1 MTEQT
6 GAPNTGAGQ
15 AVLAFGAFRLDA
27 DNALL
32 TEGTHALELAPKA
45 FAVLCHLAS
54 RPGLLVTKDQLLDA
68 VWQRRFVSESV
79 LKTAVNAIRTAL
91 GDDPREPRFIETVA
105 RRGYR
110 FVGVPSAPATPE
122 TASAA
127 PPHDASAG
135 IEPVALIGRAE
146 ASAQLAAWLAA
157 AQTGQRQMVL
167 VGGEAGIGKSS
178 LIRHMS
184 EMARARGVIVAMG
197 QCVDQAGG
205 GEPYLPVL
213 DALAELARGPA
224 AAAWMAALRQ
234 AAPTWLAQLPW
245 LVTEADQ
252 VLLRRELA
260 GAAQD
265 RMLREFG
272 ALLDAAAATQPLL
285 LVIEDLH
292 WSDHATVS
300 LLDYLARRRGSARWM
315 LVASFRPTDLV
326 LSDHPMQAL
335 RQELRMHKLC
345 RELALEPFTEREVD
359 AYLLR
364 RLGPRATTQHEAL
377 ARALHAHTEGLPL
390 FLVNV
395 VDDLEG
401 DEDFNL
407 DAHANAWADPAAM
420 LARLHLPETVVGS
433 IERQIRRLPG
443 DLRDLLEAASVVGL
457 EFSHPL
463 LASVLGHDA
472 DAIRGR
478 CDGLARRAEW
488 LRGAGM
494 AAGADGSVGGRYA
507 FRHALYRRVF
517 YERCA
522 PARRLQ
528 LHLRAAE
535 ALQVQFGSHGDRI
548 AAELAQHFEGA
559 RDTAVVSGVRLES
572 AALDAIAWR
581 LRAARAA
588 VAVHAPVDALAHFAR
603 AEQAELKPT
612 EHVRV
617 LGECA
622 ALHQLLGNGARARAE
637 SARALAAARA
647 VGDAVLVQDAML
659 QLAQM
664 CRQNDDPAE
673 AIRWIN
679 ELLATDALGPAA
691 RAAALVAKA
700 DALGGMGRLSES
712 DALAAEAL
720 QCLPPEADEA
730 RAHHF
735 AGRVAVHFQRNE
747 YAIGLTVID
756 AALSLFERIG
766 DTSGATTMAISRGV
780 FLMSLNQAEAAERV
794 LLDALA
800 RARTH
805 HDVSAQRRAI
815 LNLVKLRTD
824 RGDADSS
831 LALLESGWGLSP
843 AFDGPVTEC
852 VFLSAFY
859 YCNYLRGDLG
869 AALQDASRVLASAEG
884 LSSVYWRLGS
894 SSLVCG
900 LFIQIGDLA
909 TARELVDTALSQ
921 PHAHEVRHQWL
932 RALTHRAWLD
942 VLVGNA
948 TQALTRLNK
957 VRDSNEPVQPE
968 DFAAMARVRAQAQ
981 LALGDA
987 PGALSTLS
995 AFDGAPTQEV
1005 WALMLALRLRAQV
1018 QLNAV
1023 ASADLA
1029 RAVAELADSRVPAL
1043 ESTVLWQ
1050 ALVDALNAVG
1060 QVDEAEAQAA
1070 GLAAQRTRL
1079 LASLS
1084 AHPARRQLL
1093 SRAWSGG
1100 TPPGRRVAQP
1110 D

>member
-1 MTEQT
+1 MTQQT
-6 GAPNTGAGQ
+6 GVPTAGAGQ

-32 TEGTHALELAPKA
+32 TDGTRALELAPKA

-79 LKTAVNAIRTAL
+79 LKTAVNAIRSAL
-91 GDDPREPRFIETVA
+91 GDDPREPRFIETVP

-110 FVGVPSAPATPE
+110 FIGSSSAASMPE
-122 TASAA
+122 TE
-127 PPHDASAG
+127 PVTPLHDAPTGGEA
-135 IEPVALIGRAE
+135 VALIGRDQ
-146 ASAQLAAWLAA
+146 ASAQLAAWLAS
-157 AQTGQRQMVL
+157 AQTGQRQLVL

-178 LIRHMS
+178 LIRHTS
-184 EMARARGVIVAMG
+184 AMARARGVTVAMG

-205 GEPYLPVL
+205 GEPYLPIL

-224 AAAWMAALRQ
+224 AAAWMTALRQ

-252 VLLRRELA
+252 VQLRRELA

-272 ALLDAAAATQPLL
+272 ALLDAATTTQPLL

-300 LLDYLARRRGSARWM
+300 LLDYLARRRGPARWM
-315 LVASFRPTDLV
+315 LVASFRLTDLV

-364 RLGPRATTQHEAL
+364 RLGPRATAQHEAL
-377 ARALHAHTEGLPL
+377 ARALHVHTEGLPL

-401 DEDFNL
+401 DAAFSVDVNT
-407 DAHANAWADPAAM
+407 NAWADPVAM
-420 LARLHLPETVVGS
+420 LARLQLPETVVGS

-463 LASVLGHDA
+463 LASMLGFDA

-535 ALQVQFGSHGDRI
+535 ALQRQFGSHGDRI

-559 RDTAVVSGVRLES
+559 RDTAVASGVRLES

-603 AEQAELKPT
+603 AEQAELDPI
-612 EHVRV
+612 EQVRV

-647 VGDAVLVQDAML
+647 VGDPLLVQDTLL

-664 CRQNDDPAE
+664 CLQNDDPSE
-673 AIRWIN
+673 AIRWID
-679 ELLATDALGPAA
+679 ELLASDALSPAT
-691 RAAALVAKA
+691 RAGALVAKA

-720 QCLPPEADEA
+720 QCLPPDADEA
-730 RAHHF
+730 RARHF
-735 AGRVAVHFQRNE
+735 AGRVAVHFQRGE
-747 YAIGLTVID
+747 YTAGLPVID
-756 AALSLFERIG
+756 AALGLFERIG
-766 DTSGATTMAISRGV
+766 DSGGATSMAISRGV
-780 FLMSLNQAEAAERV
+780 FLMSLDQSEAAESA

-831 LALLESGWGLSP
+831 LALLESGWNLSP
-843 AFDGPVTEC
+843 AFDGPITEC

-869 AALQDASRVLASAEG
+869 TALNDASRVLASAEG

-894 SSLVCG
+894 LAVVCG
-900 LFIQIGDLA
+900 LFIQIGDLE
-909 TARELVDTALSQ
+909 TAVELIDTALAQ
-921 PHAHEVRHQWL
+921 PHAHEVRNQWL

-942 VLVGNA
+942 VLLGDA
-948 TQALTRLNK
+948 TQALARLNE
-957 VRDSNEPVQPE
+957 VRDSKEPVQPE

-987 PGALSTLS
+987 AGARATLA

-1005 WALMLALRLRAQV
+1005 WALMLALRLHAQV

-1023 ASADLA
+1023 VGADLA
-1029 RAVAELADSRVPAL
+1029 RAVAELDDSRVPAL
-1043 ESTVLWQ
+1043 ESTVLRR
-1050 ALVDALNAVG
+1050 ALVDALRAAG
-1060 QVDEAEAQAA
+1060 QVVEAEVQAA
-1070 GLAAQRTRL
+1070 ALEAQRTRL

-1084 AHPARRQLL
+1084 AHPAHRQRLM
-1093 SRAWSGG
+1093 RVWSGA
-1100 TPPGRRVAQP
+1100 AQP
-1110 D
+1110 A

>member
-6 GAPNTGAGQ
+6 GPPHAGAGP

-27 DNALL
+27 GNALL
-32 TEGTHALELAPKA
+32 TEGTRALELPPKA

-79 LKTAVNAIRTAL
+79 LKTAVNAIRSAL

-110 FVGVPSAPATPE
+110 FIGSPSTSSMSEAAPA
-122 TASAA
+122 A
-127 PPHDASAG
+127 PLNGAPARVEA
-135 IEPVALIGRAE
+135 VALIGRDQ

-157 AQTGQRQMVL
+157 AQTGQRQLVL
-167 VGGEAGIGKSS
+167 MGGEAGIGKSS
-178 LIRHMS
+178 LIRHTIDV
-184 EMARARGVIVAMG
+184 ARARGVNVAIG

-205 GEPYLPVL
+205 GEPYLPIL

-224 AAAWMAALRQ
+224 SAVWMAALRQ

-252 VLLRRELA
+252 VQLRRELA

-272 ALLDAAAATQPLL
+272 ALLDVAATTQPLL

-292 WSDHATVS
+292 WGDHATVS
-300 LLDYLARRRGSARWM
+300 LLDYLARRRGPGRWM

-326 LSDHPMQAL
+326 LNDHPMQAL

-345 RELALEPFTEREVD
+345 CELVLEPFTEREVD

-364 RLGPRATTQHEAL
+364 RLGPRATAQHEAL

-401 DEDFNL
+401 EEAFSL
-407 DAHANAWADPAAM
+407 DAHASAWADLAAM
-420 LARLHLPETVVGS
+420 LARLHLPATVVGS

-463 LASVLGHDA
+463 LASVLRHDP
-472 DAIRGR
+472 DAIRDR

-528 LHLRAAE
+528 LHLRAAD
-535 ALQVQFGSHGDRI
+535 ALQLQFGSHGDRI

-559 RDTAVVSGVRLES
+559 RDTAVASGVRLES
-572 AALDAIAWR
+572 ATLDAVAWR

-588 VAVHAPVDALAHFAR
+588 VSVHAPVDALAHFAR
-603 AEQAELKPT
+603 AEQAELAPA
-612 EHVRV
+612 EQVRV
-617 LGECA
+617 MGECA
-622 ALHQLLGNGARARAE
+622 ALHQLLGNGARARKE
-637 SARALAAARA
+637 SERALAAARA
-647 VGDAVLVQDAML
+647 VGNAVLVQEAML

-664 CRQNDDPAE
+664 CLQNDDPSE
-673 AIRWIN
+673 AIRWID
-679 ELLATDALGPAA
+679 ELLGADVLSPAT
-691 RAAALVAKA
+691 RATALVAKA

-720 QCLPPEADEA
+720 QCLPPDADEA
-730 RAHHF
+730 RARHF
-735 AGRVAVHFQRNE
+735 AGRVSVHFQRGE
-747 YAIGLTVID
+747 YTVGLPVID

-766 DTSGATTMAISRGV
+766 DTGGATTMAISRGV
-780 FLMSLNQAEAAERV
+780 FLMSLDQSEAAESA

-831 LALLESGWGLSP
+831 LALLESGWSLSH

-852 VFLSAFY
+852 VFLSAFF

-869 AALQDASRVLASAEG
+869 TALNDASRVLASAEG

-900 LFIQIGDLA
+900 LFIQIGDLD
-909 TARELVDTALSQ
+909 TACELVDTALAQ

-942 VLVGNA
+942 VLVGHA
-948 TQALTRLNK
+948 TQALTRLNQ
-957 VRDSNEPVQPE
+957 VRDSKEPVQPE

-981 LALGDA
+981 VALGDA
-987 PGALSTLS
+987 AGALATLA
-995 AFDGAPTQEV
+995 AFNGAPTQEV
-1005 WALMLALRLRAQV
+1005 WASMLALRLHAQV

-1023 ASADLA
+1023 VSADLS
-1029 RAVAELADSRVPAL
+1029 RAVAELSDSRVPAL
-1043 ESTVLWQ
+1043 ESTQLRQ
-1050 ALVDALNAVG
+1050 ALVDALRAAG
-1060 QVDEAEAQAA
+1060 QVVEADTQEAA
-1070 GLAAQRTRL
+1070 LAAHRTRL

-1084 AHPARRQLL
+1084 AHPARQQLL
-1093 SRAWSGG
+1093 LRVWSAA
-1100 TPPGRRVAQP
+1100 AQRG
-1110 D
+1110 